1 MRKQKPAH
9 RATSQAKNAP
19 HLARSQPSMLAK
31 PGRDTRPGPALANPA
46 QPLLPDDLLY
56 LQRTIGNQAVQRL
69 LAERQAQKTTV
80 VARTPAGEAIQR
92 KHKRWKP
99 AGGLGLQHAER
110 EVLANTISNR
120 VDAAHLRV
128 VNMLK
133 TGKLEQLPGVSD
145 RRFAYWVETLQQ
157 GERQAASTGYIIE
170 DAATYGLTD
179 PPYELQVTTEMRNTR
194 PDVVATDTQGRKAFL
209 DITASASVDHI
220 FDKEG
225 NWAAR
230 DYVAEEYYPSINFG
244 DIASTKL
251 ELSEED
257 MRKIDAARLEKAQA
271 VWRRLQRH
279 WAQKEQS
286 FYTNQARLAKELSGI
301 GKIKKT
307 TSGAI
312 KKPAHK
318 HKAKVQ
324 QSPRRLEMRRVR
336 FGEYFHVDDMT
347 NFRPKSFE
355 EWAATQNLMRTK
367 EEVAARYAISADDLE
382 DAD

>member
-1 MRKQKPAH
+1 MMGTHTKNKQPD
-9 RATSQAKNAP
+9 RATPSQARKASQR
-19 HLARSQPSMLAK
+19 ARSQPSTLA
-31 PGRDTRPGPALANPA
+31 RPGATLANPA
-46 QPLLPDDLLY
+46 QPLLPADILY

-69 LAERQAQKTTV
+69 LADRQAQKTTV
-80 VARTPAGEAIQR
+80 VARTPAGGAIQR

-99 AGGLGLQHAER
+99 AGGLGPQHTER
-110 EVLANTISNR
+110 EVLANAVSSR

-170 DAATYGLTD
+170 DAATFGLTD

-257 MRKIDAARLEKAQA
+257 MHKIDAARLEKAQA

-279 WAQKEQS
+279 WAEKELS
-286 FYTNQARLAKELSGI
+286 FYAAQARLNKELPGNNVGKMKSSSG
-301 GKIKKT
+301 G
-307 TSGAI
+307 I
-312 KKPAHK
+312 KKPPHK
-318 HKAKVQ
+318 HKAKVRQ
-324 QSPRRLEMRRVR
+324 NPRHLAMRMNR
-336 FGEYFHVDDMT
+336 FGEYFHVDGG
-347 NFRPKSFE
+347 NIRPKSFE

-382 DAD
+382 D